1 MALAA
6 PLSYGGLLNAENEEA
21 ILTCPVH
28 FRLASFPSA
37 PTRLWEEG
45 LGDSCASWIVMDFS
59 PFVLFLTV
67 FKVKFKVII
76 LSVGYYS
83 FLLFGSV
90 KKCFTESFKNHTIWN
105 IDNVRSLA
113 NY

>member
-45 LGDSCASWIVMDFS
+45 LGDSCAS
-59 PFVLFLTV
+59 
-67 FKVKFKVII
+67 
-76 LSVGYYS
+76 
-83 FLLFGSV
+83 
-90 KKCFTESFKNHTIWN
+90 
-105 IDNVRSLA
+105 
-113 NY
+113 